1 MAEKPNEEN
10 ANDVEKTVTIAN
22 GAGNRPIV
30 VDHHPGDMV
39 ASVLDRANLTLEAG
53 TTVSIGR
60 KRVEDIDKT
69 TVAAG
74 DVLVIA
80 GKVSNG

>member
-1 MAEKPNEEN
+1 MANMDKKNESTGN
-10 ANDVEKTVTIAN
+10 TVTIAN
-22 GAGNRPIV
+22 GIGNKPITV
-30 VDHHPGDMV
+30 EFHSGDTV
-39 ASVLDRANLTLEAG
+39 ASVLDRAELTLEAG

-74 DVLVIA
+74 DTLVIA